1 LAGVNVAIVGAGVIA
16 QRYAERIA
24 EVDGLTLVA
33 VTDVVRERADALA
46 AKHGAAAYASLDEL
60 LAAPDVETVINLT
73 IPTKHVAV
81 TRAALEAG
89 KHVHTEKPVALR
101 AEEAHALAGLARER
115 GVRLS
120 CAPATLLGTA
130 QQTAWKLIRDGGL
143 GEVKVVYAEANW
155 GLIESWHPEPES
167 LYASGPLVDVGIY
180 PLTIVTAMFG
190 AVRRVTAYAM
200 TVQPVRTRKDGRTFE
215 LETPDFWVAACEHES
230 GVLTR
235 LTATFWVKPS
245 RQRGL
250 ELHGTNA
257 SLWMPTWGES
267 NSRLLRTENGEDY
280 EDVPLLQPAYDGIDW
295 SLALRDLAEAIR
307 EGRPHRMS
315 AEHAAH
321 VVDVLNG
328 ADGSRRNGGSV
339 AISSSFEPPP
349 PLDWAR

>member
-1 LAGVNVAIVGAGVIA
+1 VNVAIVGAGVIA

-24 EVDGLTLVA
+24 EVEGLTLVA
-33 VTDVVRERADALA
+33 VADVVPERADALA
-46 AKHGAAAYASLDEL
+46 GAHGAVAYCALDEL
-60 LAAPDVETVINLT
+60 LAAPEVETVVNLT
-73 IPTKHVAV
+73 IPAKHVEV

-89 KHVHTEKPVALR
+89 KHVHSEKPVALH
-101 AEEAHALAGLARER
+101 ADEAHTLAELARER

-120 CAPATLLGTA
+120 CAPATLLGEA
-130 QQTAWKLIRDGGL
+130 QQTAWKHIRGGGL
-143 GEVKVVYAEANW
+143 GDVKVVYAEANW

-190 AVRRVTAYAM
+190 PVRRVTAFATM
-200 TVQPVRTRKDGRTFE
+200 VQPVRTRKDGKTFE
-215 LETPDFWVAACEHES
+215 LETPDLWIAACEHES
-230 GVLTR
+230 GVVTR

-245 RQRGL
+245 KQRGL
-250 ELHGTNA
+250 EFHGTDA

-267 NSRLLRTENGEDY
+267 NSRLLHTENGEDY
-280 EDVPLLQPAYDGIDW
+280 AAVPLLRPAYEGFDW
-295 SLALRDLAEAIR
+295 SLALVDLAEAIR
-307 EGRPHRMS
+307 DGRPHRMS

-328 ADGSRRNGGSV
+328 ADESRRNGGAV
-339 AISSSFEPPP
+339 EISSGFAPPQ

>member
-1 LAGVNVAIVGAGVIA
+1 MNVAIVGAGVIA

-33 VTDVVRERADALA
+33 VTDIVRERADALA
-46 AKHGAAAYASLDEL
+46 AAHGAVAYETLEEL
-60 LAAPDVETVINLT
+60 LEARDVETVINLT
-73 IPTKHVAV
+73 IPAKHVEV

-101 AEEAHALAGLARER
+101 ADDAQALAALAREH

-120 CAPATLLGTA
+120 SAPATLLGEA
-130 QQTAWKLIRDGGL
+130 QQTAWKLVRDGGI
-143 GEVKVVYAEANW
+143 GDVKVVYAEANW

-167 LYASGPLVDVGIY
+167 LYVSGPLVDVGIY

-190 AVRRVTAYAM
+190 PVRRVTAYATM
-200 TVQPVRTRKDGRTFE
+200 VQPVRTRKDGKTFE

-235 LTATFWVKPS
+235 LTATFWVRPS
-245 RQRGL
+245 KQRGL
-250 ELHGTNA
+250 EFHGTTG

-267 NSRLLRTENGEDY
+267 NSRLLLTEDGEDY
-280 EDVPLLQPAYDGIDW
+280 EAVPLVRPAYAGFDW
-295 SLALRDLAEAIR
+295 SLALLDLAEAIR
-307 EGRPHRMS
+307 GGRPHRMS

-321 VVDVLNG
+321 VVEVLNG
-328 ADGSRRNGGSV
+328 AERSRSEGGAV
-339 AISSSFEPPP
+339 EISSSFDAPL

>member
-1 LAGVNVAIVGAGVIA
+1 MNVAIVGAGVIA

-24 EVDGLTLVA
+24 DVDGLALVG
-33 VTDVVRERADALA
+33 VTDVLSERADALA
-46 AKHGAAAYASLDEL
+46 AKHDAAAYDTLEEL
-60 LAAPDVETVINLT
+60 LGARDVETVVNLT
-73 IPTKHVAV
+73 IPAKHVEV

-89 KHVHTEKPVALR
+89 KHVHTEKPVALL
-101 AEEAHALAGLARER
+101 AGDAHALAALARER

-120 CAPATLLGTA
+120 CAPATLLGEA
-130 QQTAWKLIRDGGL
+130 QQTAWKHVRDGGL
-143 GEVKVVYAEANW
+143 GDVKVVYAEANW

-167 LYASGPLVDVGIY
+167 LYVSGPLVDVGIY

-190 AVRRVTAYAM
+190 PVRRVTAFAT
-200 TVQPVRTRKDGRTFE
+200 TVQPVRTRKDGKTFE

-230 GVLTR
+230 GVVTR

-245 RQRGL
+245 KQRGL
-250 ELHGTNA
+250 EFHGTDA

-280 EDVPLLQPAYDGIDW
+280 DPVPVLRPAYEGFDW
-295 SLALRDLAEAIR
+295 SLALVDLAEAIR
-307 EGRPHRMS
+307 DDRPHRMS

-321 VVDVLNG
+321 VVEVLNG
-328 ADGSRRNGGSV
+328 ADESRRNGGAV
-339 AISSSFEPPP
+339 EIGSSFEAPL

>member
-1 LAGVNVAIVGAGVIA
+1 MNVAIVGAGVIA

-24 EVDGLTLVA
+24 EVDGLTLVG
-33 VTDVVRERADALA
+33 VTDIVPERADALA
-46 AKHGAAAYASLDEL
+46 GAHGAVAYGTLDRL
-60 LAAPDVETVINLT
+60 LSAPDVETVVNLT
-73 IPTKHVAV
+73 VPAMHVEV
-81 TRAALEAG
+81 TRAALEAS
-89 KHVHTEKPVALR
+89 KHVHTEKPVALL
-101 AEEAHALAGLARER
+101 AADAHELAALARER

-120 CAPATLLGTA
+120 SAPATLLGEA
-130 QQTAWKLIRDGGL
+130 QQTAWKLIREGGI
-143 GEVKVVYAEANW
+143 GDVKVVYAEANW

-167 LYASGPLVDVGIY
+167 LYVSGPLVDVGIY

-190 AVRRVTAYAM
+190 PVRRVSAFAT

-215 LETPDFWVAACEHES
+215 IETPDFWVAACEHES

-245 RQRGL
+245 KQRGL
-250 ELHGTNA
+250 EFHGTDG

-280 EDVPLLQPAYDGIDW
+280 DAVDLLRPAYAGFDW
-295 SLALRDLAEAIR
+295 SLALLDLADAIR
-307 EGRPHRMS
+307 DDRPHRMS

-328 ADGSRRNGGSV
+328 ADASRRDGGPV
-339 AISSSFEPPP
+339 EIRSSFDSPL